1 MNEVNPYAAPNV
13 AETYVGPAINTDW
26 NGLWRDNKDLVMHR
40 EARLP
45 AICVKTGVPVT
56 NGKVRRKLSWH
67 TPWIALA
74 ILVNVLIY
82 IILAVALTKRAT
94 IDIPLAP
101 ERIAQRKSR
110 LLACWIAGFGSIIA
124 LLVCIGV
131 IVEARNPSAVW
142 MLGIFASIITLVVA
156 LVFGQVTARI
166 LRTTKITKTH
176 IWLRGVHENILEQ
189 LPPLPQVQT

>member
-1 MNEVNPYAAPNV
+1 MNEVNPYAAPHV
-13 AETYVGPAINTDW
+13 AETYVGPAIDTDW

-56 NGKVRRKLSWH
+56 NGGVRRKLSWH

-94 IDIPLAP
+94 IDIPLCP

-110 LLACWIAGFGSIIA
+110 LLASWIAGLGSIIG

-131 IVEARNPSAVW
+131 IIEARNPSAAW
-142 MLGIFASIITLVVA
+142 GLGMFVSIITLIAA
-156 LVFGQVTARI
+156 LIIGQLTARI
-166 LRTTKITKTH
+166 VKTTKITKTH
-176 IWLRGVHENILEQ
+176 IWLRGVHENILEK